1 MAIQKITG
9 EDIKTQIHAVFKE
22 QGGSRKG
29 RKATMEKV
37 AQIAEEVL
45 SNLNAANQVV
55 YEIEDNLDAF
65 IDDLNKNNEEME
77 NYTATIDENEN
88 EIDTWNDEIAELE
101 AKREDGT
108 IDESEEELLE
118 ELYANVEGA
127 TEENTEINGKITTLQ
142 STVEGIRNQFVTS
155 SNEVQ
160 EVVDAMEGYQD
171 AGAEI
176 RDAAETYGNK
186 DADNMDKRIDRNKE
200 SWWRWIGIGRGD
212 NCDKFNDY
220 IARAN
225 LTQDIDGDDDLKNA
239 YFDTVDNTFV
249 SEYDVV
255 TKRNGNKLKGTK
267 FTKNTFKAYS
277 YGQTIE
283 EAAPIVKDK
292 AEKVK
297 NKDLPE

>member
-9 EDIKTQIHAVFKE
+9 EDIKSQIHAVFKE

-65 IDDLNKNNEEME
+65 IEDLNKNNEEME
-77 NYTATIDENEN
+77 NYTATIDENEI

-108 IDESEEELLE
+108 INEEEEELLE

-142 STVEGIRNQFVTS
+142 STVDGIRNQFVTS

-171 AGAEI
+171 AGTEI
-176 RDAAETYGNK
+176 RDAAKTYGNK

-200 SWWRWIGIGRGD
+200 SWWNWGKKVGD
-212 NCDKFNDY
+212 QDKFKDY
-220 IARAN
+220 LNRAN
-225 LTQDIDGDDDLKNA
+225 LTQDIDGDGGVDLDNA

-283 EAAPIVKDK
+283 EAVPKVQAK
-292 AEKVK
+292 AEEVK
-297 NKDLPE
+297 KKELPD